1 MDFEQFVEA
10 NMASW
15 LGFATAM
22 CSDRYLAEDL
32 VQEVLIRVHA
42 RWGRVG
48 SLQTPQ
54 AYVRRAVVNEYL
66 SWRRK
71 WARIIPHAEPPAP
84 VQSAPDIADEYSRRS
99 DLAAELARLQPRQR
113 VVLVLRYYVG
123 QSDAEIATTLGCREA
138 TVRGY
143 ARRGL
148 VALRADICTS
158 NAIMIGEKHA
168 Y

>member
-1 MDFEQFVEA
+1 MDFEHFVEA

-15 LGFATAM
+15 LRFATAL
-22 CSDRYLAEDL
+22 CADRYLAEDL
-32 VQEVLIRVHA
+32 VQEVLLRVHS
-42 RWGRVG
+42 RWVSVG
-48 SLQTPQ
+48 SLHSPQ

-71 WARIIPHAEPPAP
+71 WSRVIPHADPPARAP
-84 VQSAPDIADEYSRRS
+84 FTPDIAEQHAQRS
-99 DLAAELARLQPRQR
+99 AVAAELARLQPRQR
-113 VVLVLRYYVG
+113 VVLVLRYYIG

-148 VALRADICTS
+148 AALRADIHIS
-158 NAIMIGEKHA
+158 NIVTIGENHA

>member
-15 LGFATAM
+15 LGFATAL
-22 CSDRYLAEDL
+22 CADRYLAEDL
-32 VQEVLIRVHA
+32 VQEVLIRVHG
-42 RWGRVG
+42 RWASVG
-48 SLQTPQ
+48 SLQLPQ

-71 WARIIPHAEPPAP
+71 WSRLVLDAEPPAP
-84 VQSAPDIADEYSRRS
+84 ESSAPDMADQHAQRS
-99 DLAAELARLQPRQR
+99 AVAADLARLQPRQR
-113 VVLVLRYYVG
+113 AVLVLRYYVG

-148 VALRADICTS
+148 AALRADIHILNIVTT
-158 NAIMIGEKHA
+158 GENHA
-168 Y
+168 